1 MIIVLSKNKV
11 PVRLSSERWEHI
23 ERRHPEMRNQKERI
37 LETISNPDFI
47 QQGDY
52 GELLA
57 IKFFDSTPLSQKY
70 LVVGYKEINKEDGFV
85 ITAYFTRKPLER
97 RLTLWKQ

>member
-47 QQGDY
+47 QQGD
-52 GELLA
+52 
-57 IKFFDSTPLSQKY
+57 
-70 LVVGYKEINKEDGFV
+70 
-85 ITAYFTRKPLER
+85 
-97 RLTLWKQ
+97 

>member
-47 QQGDY
+47 QQGDF

-70 LVVGYKEINKEDGFV
+70 PCFKSARLGLRRI
-85 ITAYFTRKPLER
+85 RKD
-97 RLTLWKQ
+97 

>member
-11 PVRLSSERWEHI
+11 PVRLSSEKWEHI

-52 GELLA
+52 GEFLV
-57 IKFFDSTPLSQKY
+57 IKFFDSTPLTQKY
-70 LVVGYKEINKEDGFV
+70 LVAGYKEIDKEDGFV